1 MAEKKNGC
9 RHFLLEFT
17 DNLLEDILLSGSVS
31 VQVYER
37 EAFTHCERMA
47 LEEEEEEYGSKVKF
61 FI

>member
-1 MAEKKNGC
+1 
-9 RHFLLEFT
+9 
-17 DNLLEDILLSGSVS
+17 VS